1 MDEGD
6 REREDEIPSPLGMQ
20 DGLLVAGTIHLTPP
34 PGCRPY
40 AELKRLTCDKVTEAE
55 TDYFLKVQ
63 AINMIWRVTL
73 ILTDWMGSETVQ
85 WC

>member
-1 MDEGD
+1 
-6 REREDEIPSPLGMQ
+6 MQ
-20 DGLLVAGTIHLTPP
+20 DGLLVAGTIYLTPP

-63 AINMIWRVTL
+63 AIKMMEGFL
-73 ILTDWMGSETVQ
+73 F
-85 WC
+85 

>member
-63 AINMIWRVTL
+63 AIKM
-73 ILTDWMGSETVQ
+73 MEGS
-85 WC
+85 CSDDSDSD

>member
-1 MDEGD
+1 M
-6 REREDEIPSPLGMQ
+6 REREKERRRSLPPLGCMQ

-34 PGCRPY
+34 PGCRTYLY

-63 AINMIWRVTL
+63 AIKM
-73 ILTDWMGSETVQ
+73 MEGS
-85 WC
+85 CSDDCLRF